1 MFGLRH
7 SNMNMIKNKIHI
19 WDFFQSLHLS
29 CIKLASKYC
38 GKTENYGEKSTELCM
53 TCVCLFFQLTVVIM
67 NGHFHEKLISFRL
80 FHLPKQFD
88 VCSFWELI
96 GSLLSVC
103 GRQRPERKKRFISF
117 QGQLGLRNP
126 QAVRKCN
133 CFSPYC
139 AKTSMNFSIKILTIY
154 RTKYLMMNAC
164 IMSFEQVERWNL
176 RWISN
181 DFCWYCN
188 QILNFGTPSFL

>member
-1 MFGLRH
+1 MRLSVFSVNCCHYEWTLSWKTDLFPPISFTKTIRRLFILR
-7 SNMNMIKNKIHI
+7 
-19 WDFFQSLHLS
+19 
-29 CIKLASKYC
+29 AYR
-38 GKTENYGEKSTELCM
+38 
-53 TCVCLFFQLTVVIM
+53 QLTYLAFAAGKGQ
-67 NGHFHEKLISFRL
+67 NE
-80 FHLPKQFD
+80 
-88 VCSFWELI
+88 
-96 GSLLSVC
+96 
-103 GRQRPERKKRFISF
+103 KKRFISF

-139 AKTSMNFSIKILTIY
+139 AKTPMKFSIKILTIY

-164 IMSFEQVERWNL
+164 IMSFEQVECWNL